1 MSILFFMLWIVLNGR
16 VTMELMVIGIVVATL
31 VSFFAWSVMGYSA
44 NFELRLL
51 KNLPLILLYVINLL
65 REILIAALSV
75 MKAVL
80 TGKKPE
86 PVIVEFHSGLSSPL
100 KNVFLA
106 NCITLTP
113 GTYTIF
119 QEGDRFVVHCL
130 TGAYAE
136 GLEDSSFIQLL
147 RRMK

>member
-51 KNLPLILLYVINLL
+51 RNLPLLILYLFNLI
-65 REILIAALSV
+65 REILFASLAV
-75 MKAVL
+75 MKVAL

-86 PVIVEFHSGLSSPL
+86 PVIVEFHSGMKSPL

-113 GTYTIF
+113 GTYTLF
-119 QEGDRFVVHCL
+119 QEGDHFVVHCL
-130 TGAYAE
+130 LSEYAE
-136 GLEDSSFIQLL
+136 GLEDSSFIHLL
-147 RRMK
+147 RRLK